1 MAQKTIQ
8 DLEAVQD
15 KLVEARR
22 AAAYSLC
29 NGLTEEN
36 IRKLASVEVA
46 LMALDS
52 VIEEGEDEPKTDV
65 SAMIP

>member
-22 AAAYSLC
+22 AAALGGSQPPACRTGNKPNARPTY
-29 NGLTEEN
+29 
-36 IRKLASVEVA
+36 A
-46 LMALDS
+46 L
-52 VIEEGEDEPKTDV
+52 PTDDG
-65 SAMIP
+65 